1 MDVILDKVEQH
12 LVLVRYEV
20 MLQIVVQVI
29 RVCRPTMLV
38 NTHHVLI
45 HEVVQPLDS
54 QVKKFRDDRVV
65 SNHIEINNKNLAH
78 LQPF

>member
-1 MDVILDKVEQH
+1 MDIILDKVDEH

-65 SNHIEINNKNLAH
+65 ANHNPITSSSPCL
-78 LQPF
+78 